1 MTIKE
6 SALKQIK
13 VHIKN
18 LNDEGFECSI
28 VSEKPYNYEST
39 AIKNKLKFKVQVYFG
54 KKGLKTVI
62 QGNEASEE
70 YIEVKSIVTGNY
82 SLNLT
87 NNQETNYEEYIGTD
101 ESGKGDFFG
110 PLVIAGVYVDKN
122 DQDFLSSLGVR
133 DSKKLTDTQINSL
146 AYSIK
151 KKMHDKISVVKINPE
166 KYNLLYQDFQNVNK
180 LLNWAHSKVI
190 HNLLEKYE
198 SPNVIIDQFAKTPI
212 DISLKNKFSH
222 INFVQMP
229 KAEKYLG
236 VAAASIIAR
245 NALNK
250 WFENKRDEG
259 FNVLKGASKEVE
271 SAAKSI
277 LKSSNENVL
286 SNLVKL
292 HFKTAKKIFKE

>member
-13 VHIKN
+13 VYITN
-18 LNDEGFECSI
+18 MNEEGFECSA
-28 VSEKPYNYEST
+28 VAEKPYNYEST
-39 AIKNKLKFKVQVYFG
+39 VIKNKLKFKIQVYFG

-62 QGNEASEE
+62 QGNEATEE
-70 YIEVKSIVTGNY
+70 YIELRTIVTGNY
-82 SLNLT
+82 SLNLKI
-87 NNQETNYEEYIGTD
+87 NQETHYEEYIGTD

-110 PLVIAGVYVDKN
+110 PLVIAGVYVDNN
-122 DQDFLSSLGVR
+122 DQNFLSSLGVR
-133 DSKKLTDTQINSL
+133 DSKELTDTQINSL

-151 KKMHDKISVVKINPE
+151 KKMPNKISVVKINPG

-190 HNLLEKYE
+190 QNLLENYE

-212 DISLKNKFSH
+212 DISLKNQFSH

-245 NALNK
+245 NELNN
-250 WFENKRDEG
+250 WFENKIKEG

-271 SAAKSI
+271 TAARHI
-277 LKSSNENVL
+277 LKSNDENIL
-286 SNLVKL
+286 NNLVKL
-292 HFKTAKKIFKE
+292 HFKTAKKIFED